1 MTGSPLLLHVFATF
15 AVGGPQVRFATLA
28 GAFGDR
34 FRHAVIAMDGNTACR
49 ERLDPALDIAWPE
62 IAIAKGDTLGNLR
75 RFRATLRALRPAAL
89 VTYNWGTIE
98 WAMANLPPLVRHVH
112 VEDGF
117 GPEERARQLPRRAW
131 TRRLVLRRSEVVVPS
146 RTLARIAT
154 GTWRLSARRVRYLP
168 NGIDLARF
176 DAPPVRW
183 EGEGPVIGTVATLR
197 PEKRLDRLIAAV
209 RLIPHARLLIVGDGP
224 ERAALECRGRRSRCP
239 RALRRARGGAGAA
252 AARPRPVRAVLGHRA
267 DAAFGAGGDGGGAGR
282 GGDRRGRR
290 ARDAGAG
297 ERAVRRWARCRG
309 AGGCDAPPAR
319 GCAGAHRG
327 GCGQSGARG
336 AGVRSG
342 GDGAGV
348 GRGVCEQLS
357 GQGGSAD

>member
-1 MTGSPLLLHVFATF
+1 MFATF

-28 GAFGDR
+28 GVFGER
-34 FRHAVIAMDGNTACR
+34 FRHAVIAMDGNIACR

-98 WAMANLPPLVRHVH
+98 WAMANFPPLVRHVH

-131 TRRLVLRRSEVVVPS
+131 TRRLVLRRSEIVVPS

-154 GTWRLSARRVRYLP
+154 GAWHLPARRVRYLP

-197 PEKRLDRLIAAV
+197 PEKRLDRLIA
-209 RLIPHARLLIVGDGP
+209 
-224 ERAALECRGRRSRCP
+224 
-239 RALRRARGGAGAA
+239 GGAADP
-252 AARPRPVRAVLGHRA
+252 ARASA
-267 DAAFGAGGDGGGAGR
+267 D
-282 GGDRRGRR
+282 RGRR
-290 ARDAGAG
+290 A
-297 ERAVRRWARCRG
+297 
-309 AGGCDAPPAR
+309 
-319 GCAGAHRG
+319 
-327 GCGQSGARG
+327 GARG
-336 AGVRSG
+336 LGLAQAADLGARVRFAGHLAEPAPLLRGLDLFALSSDTEQMPISVLEAM
-342 GDGAGV
+342 GADWPP
-348 GRGVCEQLS
+348 RRPT
-357 GQGGSAD
+357 